1 LATDSARSPITAH
14 NPVKARGSPPA
25 ADAAG
30 VSRPVSKPLVARVMG
45 VEGLRAFAASSILV
59 YHVWRYSSPSGELDV
74 GYLSRFA
81 VPHLPVGVT
90 LFFALS
96 GYLLYRPVATSILA
110 SGRVPSIRNYLRNRA
125 LRILPAYCLILAV
138 VAVVLPAALLRLSP
152 TDLVLDRLV
161 ARPAILVGNALL
173 AQNYVPATLDT
184 GIGPAWSLAIEV
196 IFYLVLPV
204 LGVSAA
210 WTFRRASTSRGRLAA
225 LLLPPVVLLLVGTA
239 GKAANAWLVTP
250 DSYPGGPILARSFL
264 SHADLFAPGMALAV
278 LHVLVRTGR
287 VRLPRYWAAAVWTAL
302 ALDVAATVVLT
313 DRGMLWRWGV
323 LNPYQRLTALAC
335 VLLVALVVLPRP
347 GGNAPMLTRFLDWR
361 PLFLCG
367 LASYSLFLWHE
378 PVTRL
383 LAARGLT
390 LPGRGGLVVNLA
402 LIAVVAGVLAAATYR
417 WVERPALAHK
427 ASSTRREP
435 RAEIVSGRRARRP
448 RWPTSVRVRKR
459 PVDRRMVSR

>member
-1 LATDSARSPITAH
+1 
-14 NPVKARGSPPA
+14 
-25 ADAAG
+25 
-30 VSRPVSKPLVARVMG
+30 MG
-45 VEGLRAFAASSILV
+45 VEGLRAVAASSILV
-59 YHVWRYSSPSGELDV
+59 YHVWLYSSPSGEVDI

-96 GYLLYRPVATSILA
+96 GYLLYRPIATSILA

-125 LRILPAYCLILAV
+125 LRILPAYWVILAV
-138 VAVVLPAALLRLSP
+138 VAVVLPAALLRLSR

-161 ARPAILVGNALL
+161 ARPQILAGNALL
-173 AQNYVPATLDT
+173 AQNYVPVGLDT

-204 LGVSAA
+204 LGVAAA
-210 WTFRRASTSRGRLAA
+210 WSFRRANTSRGQLAA
-225 LLLPPVVLLLVGTA
+225 LLLPAIVLLLIGTA
-239 GKAANAWLVTP
+239 GKAANAWLLTP

-287 VRLPRYWAAAVWTAL
+287 VRLPRYWAAAVWAAL
-302 ALDVAATVVLT
+302 AVDVVATVVLT
-313 DRGMLWRWGV
+313 DRGVLWRWGV

-335 VLLVALVVLPRP
+335 VLLVGLVVLPRP
-347 GGNAPMLTRFLDWR
+347 ADHAPVLTRILEWR

-402 LIAVVAGVLAAATYR
+402 LIAVVTGTLAAATYR
-417 WVERPALAHK
+417 WVERPALARK
-427 ASSTRREP
+427 ASSIRKEP
-435 RAEIVSGRRARRP
+435 GAEIPSGRRRTRRKWLP
-448 RWPTSVRVRKR
+448 SSRVRTGQ
-459 PVDRRMVSR
+459 VDRRMVSR